1 MQLSDKARFPSF
13 IRTIPSDKN
22 QVDGIVLL
30 LLKFNWRWIALL
42 GTDDDYSQDGIK
54 TLNEQTREHGICV
67 AYENTIPQS
76 SSAVGH
82 MLRNIVYLNVKVVV
96 VFATGQPVTD
106 LMRQA
111 IASNVGD
118 IVWVASEAWSLSQSI
133 PKMPGIS
140 RVGTVLGMAVKG
152 MALSGFDQF
161 IQSTRNSWNGSFQ
174 KKSSAFLGATSNQ
187 GSCNQHCPQCS
198 EISASA
204 VQDFDSTFS
213 FSVYSA
219 VYAVAHALHRV
230 LKCDG
235 KICKKSEPVLP
246 HQILQNMKEESFTLN
261 GRTISFDKNG
271 DPPPQYEVVFWDT
284 TSQPASFKRVGSY
297 ASDSGDSGTRFV
309 VREEDI
315 KWHASGQIPVALGS
329 KDCIPGFKKTPYGIH
344 TCCFNCEP
352 CTAGTFVNQSD
363 PYNCQ
368 PCPEDEWSDDE
379 SAFCQKRTL
388 EYLDYNDHFSIGLL
402 VCAGLM
408 CTVSVAVAIVFAVH
422 HDTPV
427 VKSSGGKMCFFM
439 LGCLGVSCLSIG
451 CFFGVP
457 TTWKCILRNPIFA
470 VLFTACLCCLSVRT
484 FQVICVFKIA
494 AKMPKVYEFWVKKN
508 GQWMFVT
515 AAVGLQIFMC
525 GLWVGIEGPHPFN
538 DTQAVRGQIIYDC
551 GMGNMFA
558 FTAVI
563 AFVGLLSVLCF
574 AFSYFGKDLPKDYNE
589 AKYVTYSLLVFF
601 FTWVAYL
608 TAYVVYS
615 GKYIPLINA
624 ISVLASL
631 ASILI
636 SKPLME
642 KKRRA
647 RINNSLEQ
655 LKSLLESRYPK
666 ISKRKL
672 EKADILELTV
682 KCLKHLQNSH
692 QDAIVTKQQNVH
704 LFHAGFQC
712 CADRMDQFLLR
723 SQELRL
729 ELHSQLARPLA
740 PKEPRRCTLDS
751 ASNRPGREASFSPSL
766 YPQPQNHRPA
776 VKRNNI
782 SSDFLESKQPS
793 CVSTAAKHQITPANM
808 NGNAD
813 NIVRPSVNQ
822 NADASKSS
830 QGPDLLLLRDVI
842 YTKSEC
848 WRPW

>member
-1 MQLSDKARFPSF
+1 MHPLYDFFPEGYNQFQVMRFAVEEINNSTSLLPGVTLGYEIYDLCSSSVNIRAVLDFLSDNSTRSVPFGVGYRPDHHLPKVLSVIGPSSSTEAFLTASMLMTYLVPLISHSASSMQLSDKARFPSF
-13 IRTIPSDKN
+13 IRTIPSDKK

-54 TLNEQTREHGICV
+54 ALNEQTREHGICV

-187 GSCNQHCPQCS
+187 ESCNQHCPQCS

-204 VQDFDSTFS
+204 IQDFDSTFS
-213 FSVYSA
+213 FNVYSA

-235 KICKKSEPVLP
+235 KICKRSETVLP
-246 HQILQNMKEESFTLN
+246 HQILQKMKEKSFILN

-284 TSQPASFKRVGSY
+284 TSQPVSFKRVGSY

-329 KDCIPGFKKTPYGIH
+329 KDCIPGYKKTPYGIH

-408 CTVSVAVAIVFAVH
+408 CTVSVVVAIVFAVH
-422 HDTPV
+422 HDTPM

-457 TTWKCILRNPIFA
+457 TTWKCILRNGVFA

-589 AKYVTYSLLVFF
+589 AKYVTYSLLVVF

-631 ASILI
+631 ASILVGYFI
-636 SKPLME
+636 PKCYVILFKPE
-642 KKRRA
+642 YNTTA
-647 RINNSLEQ
+647 HFQTCI
-655 LKSLLESRYPK
+655 
-666 ISKRKL
+666 
-672 EKADILELTV
+672 
-682 KCLKHLQNSH
+682 QNY
-692 QDAIVTKQQNVH
+692 TK
-704 LFHAGFQC
+704 
-712 CADRMDQFLLR
+712 
-723 SQELRL
+723 
-729 ELHSQLARPLA
+729 
-740 PKEPRRCTLDS
+740 T
-751 ASNRPGREASFSPSL
+751 
-766 YPQPQNHRPA
+766 
-776 VKRNNI
+776 I
-782 SSDFLESKQPS
+782 SSK
-793 CVSTAAKHQITPANM
+793 
-808 NGNAD
+808 
-813 NIVRPSVNQ
+813 
-822 NADASKSS
+822 
-830 QGPDLLLLRDVI
+830 
-842 YTKSEC
+842 
-848 WRPW
+848 